1 MAKLTGEMKAMLG
14 KQLAVI
20 ATASKEGTPN
30 VGPKGSIHVV
40 DAETLAYSEG
50 AGEKTLRNLKE
61 NPKVAIMVVDRENRD
76 GYQIKGTAELLTSGI
91 FFEQVAKRQEER
103 KKPLPKYAVKI
114 NIEEIY
120 SVRSGI
126 TAQKIA

>member
-1 MAKLTGEMKAMLG
+1 MAKPTGEMKAMLG

-40 DAETLAYSEG
+40 DDETLGYSEST
-50 AGEKTLRNLKE
+50 GEKTLRNLKE

-103 KKPLPKYAVKI
+103 KKPLPKYTVKI

-126 TAQKIA
+126 TAQKIL

>member
-20 ATASKEGTPN
+20 ATASKEGIPN

-40 DAETLAYSEG
+40 DDETLGYSEST
-50 AGEKTLRNLKE
+50 GEKTLRNLKE
-61 NPKVAIMVVDRENRD
+61 NPKVAILVVDRENRD
-76 GYQIKGTAELLTSGI
+76 GYQIKGTAELLTSGK
-91 FFEQVAKRQEER
+91 FFEKVAKRQQE
-103 KKPLPKYAVKI
+103 KKRSLLKYAVKI

-120 SVRSGI
+120 SVRSCM
-126 TAQKIA
+126 TAQNIS

>member
-14 KQLAVI
+14 KQLAVL

-40 DAETLAYSEG
+40 DDETLGYSES

-61 NPKVAIMVVDRENRD
+61 NPRVAIMVVDRENRD
-76 GYQIKGTAELLTSGI
+76 GYQIKGTAELLTSGN

-103 KKPLPKYAVKI
+103 KKPLPKYTVKI